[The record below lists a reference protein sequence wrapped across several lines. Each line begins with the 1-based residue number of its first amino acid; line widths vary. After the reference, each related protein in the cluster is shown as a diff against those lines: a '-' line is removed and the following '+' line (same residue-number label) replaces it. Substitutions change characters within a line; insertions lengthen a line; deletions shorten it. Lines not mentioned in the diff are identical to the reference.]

1 MHMYLSAS
9 NFYGEAASPAL
20 PLPLPAP
27 CPPLLRT
34 LRTSGARAHL
44 QHGIEQ
50 RGEAVRCSDN
60 LHDHHR
66 VRVSRCACACAA
78 VSSSELLSGSLSVS
92 VRAGARARACVRVC
106 ERVKEGVREC
116 ACVRA

>member
-60 LHDHHR
+60 LRHHHR
-66 VRVSRCACACAA
+66 VRVSQCACACAA